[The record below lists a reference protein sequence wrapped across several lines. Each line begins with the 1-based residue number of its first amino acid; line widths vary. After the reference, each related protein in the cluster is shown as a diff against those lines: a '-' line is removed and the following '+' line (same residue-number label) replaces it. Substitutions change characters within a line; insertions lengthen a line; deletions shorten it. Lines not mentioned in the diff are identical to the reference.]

1 MPAARMLPALS
12 MPESRSSAT
21 ARRLVVA
28 WQHPGTRAIQPVAF
42 LSYDGHLYR
51 FAYIRNALSVDGFR
65 PLLGFDDLYVE
76 YCSEQLFS
84 LFAQRAMDARRPD
97 YGRYVASLGLEGEEP
112 EPWEQI
118 ARSQGRRR
126 GDTLQFL
133 PEPEVIGD
141 TLSYLFLVNGVRHVH
156 EEALYPD
163 GRELRVTRE
172 DVESTLASLTA
183 GAALNL
189 VHEPLNE
196 KNPRAIIVAGPRAIP
211 VGWVPDLLVED
222 MHRLMASAEVS
233 VTADHINGSDA
244 PSHMRLLARLT
255 ARPAAGFRFF
265 TGSKWEELAAPPG
278 Q

>member
-1 MPAARMLPALS
+1 MRAANALPALS
-12 MPESRSSAT
+12 MPGSRSSST

-28 WQHPGTRAIQPVAF
+28 WQHPSTRAIQPVAF
-42 LSYDGHLYR
+42 LSYDGHRYR

-65 PLLGFDDLYVE
+65 PLLGFDDLYGA
-76 YCSEQLFS
+76 YSSERLFP
-84 LFAQRAMDARRPD
+84 LFAQRAMDVRRPD
-97 YGRYVASLGLEGEEP
+97 FGRYVASLGLEGEEP

-118 ARSQGRRR
+118 ARSQGRRQ

-133 PEPEVIGD
+133 PEPEVDGD
-141 TLSYLFLVNGVRHVH
+141 TLSYRFLVNGVRHVH

-172 DVESTLASLTA
+172 DVESALASLKP
-183 GAALNL
+183 GAALSL
-189 VHEPLNE
+189 VREPLNE
-196 KNPRAIIVAGPRAIP
+196 KNSRAIIVAGPRAVP
-211 VGWVPDLLVED
+211 VGWVPDLLLDD
-222 MHRLMASAEVS
+222 MHRLMASADVR
-233 VTADHINGSDA
+233 VTAEHVNGSDA

-265 TGSKWEELAAPPG
+265 TGPQWEELARPAS